1 MAHPSAMQLLR
12 NLLCLSA
19 LLFSSTVS
27 AVGEVAWV
35 QGRVSIARS
44 DGTVRI
50 PAAGERLGAG
60 DLVAT
65 GGNGS
70 VHLRMDD
77 TGLIAVHPNTRL
89 KIQAYSALGVATDQ
103 VTLRLF
109 QGHIR
114 VATGWIGRD
123 NPERFTLQL
132 PEDMARITG
141 AGDYEFLAE
150 GSAPDA
156 DSYVRVRAGGAVLD
170 TGLTSAEVPAG
181 VVVRAAGRLATP
193 TPLAEMPAGFAGNAQ
208 DGARND
214 LFAAEMV
221 QLDQS
226 RDEQLSARR
235 RENVRQGL
243 DSTGK
248 PRMGNLQDARQALT
262 TLENILRAYEQGN
275 LNAIRNHLD
284 PSLIGY
290 QKLLDDMAAD
300 HRQCKQMRIH
310 LLDTQVQSS
319 NELAIIQTRWE
330 KRCLL
335 MPDFKP
341 VLITGGGAFLMHKG
355 GSDWNMAQS
364 GGNNTQPT
372 CTVSNN
378 TVSCVASGNPL
389 TTSMERV
396 RAIVDTPAAPPV
408 LPPAGPVALTLT
420 TALPVPLNFSSVYIV
435 TDPNADTL
443 QATTSSLAVANAVL
457 SLMGSAQLNVGALSS
472 TNVSSTP
479 AATWPY
485 AHFSPNTPIS
495 IVLQKAGGSFYKIN
509 LMMNNS
515 AQLVTLSGVRCG
527 SSAADCP

>member
-1 MAHPSAMQLLR
+1 MAHISGKQRLR

-19 LLFSSTVS
+19 LLFSG
-27 AVGEVAWV
+27 AVPAAGEVAWV
-35 QGRVSIARS
+35 QGKVSLARP

-50 PAAGERLGAG
+50 PAAGDGLGAG
-60 DLVAT
+60 DLVVT

-77 TGLIAVHPNTRL
+77 TGLIAVHPNSRL
-89 KIQAYSALGVATDQ
+89 KIQDYTALGVATDR
-103 VTLRLF
+103 VALRLF
-109 QGHIR
+109 QGHVR
-114 VATGWIGRD
+114 VATGWVGRD
-123 NPERFTLQL
+123 NPDRFTLQL
-132 PEDMARITG
+132 PEGQARITG
-141 AGDYEFLAE
+141 AGDYEFMAG
-150 GSAPDA
+150 GSSPDA
-156 DSYVRVRAGGAVLD
+156 GSYVRVRAGGAVLA
-170 TGLTSAEVPAG
+170 TGLASAEVPAG
-181 VVVRAAGRLATP
+181 AVVRVAGPMAIPTP
-193 TPLAEMPAGFAGNAQ
+193 TTEMPASLAANSPNSPRHDLFEADMARQ
-208 DGARND
+208 ARNI
-214 LFAAEMV
+214 
-221 QLDQS
+221 
-226 RDEQLSARR
+226 DEQLRARQ

-248 PRMGNLQDARQALT
+248 PRMGNTKDARQALA

-275 LNAIRNHLD
+275 LNLIRNHLD

-319 NELAIIQTRWE
+319 HELAIIQTRWE

-364 GGNNTQPT
+364 GGSNTQPT

-378 TVSCVASGNPL
+378 TVSCVAGGNPL
-389 TTSMERV
+389 TTSMDSV
-396 RAIVDTPAAPPV
+396 RAQVDKPTTPTTST
-408 LPPAGPVALTLT
+408 GPVTLT
-420 TALPVPLNFSSVYIV
+420 VTTVLPVPLNLSTVYIV
-435 TDPNADTL
+435 ADTGGPDTL
-443 QATTSSLAVANAVL
+443 QATTDSLAAASGLLN
-457 SLMGSAQLNVGALSS
+457 LMGSAQMNVGAMSS

-485 AHFSPNTPIS
+485 AHFSPNIPIS

-527 SSAADCP
+527 SNAADCP